1 MYPVTKESSHRLRQ
15 SRKWVGSISMSLPTR
30 PELEGSCT
38 RTSLGMALNEVGIA
52 EIQIYSNLCELSLV
66 GSEQEIAVEISRGI
80 TNKLSF
86 DMFYTYSAAHYSSKV
101 NQETHPSSIT
111 TVSLSPEIFIPIIF
125 SPRLSS
131 NQPGTNRSTVQ
142 LPGGL
147 FRVIPCA
154 ETYLFLIVPAPHPPH
169 RAFGFAEVEKVIR
182 LSKAAL
188 QLRTQ
193 FSATCGLR
201 YWRFGRLVGR

>member
-1 MYPVTKESSHRLRQ
+1 
-15 SRKWVGSISMSLPTR
+15 MSLPTR

-66 GSEQEIAVEISRGI
+66 G
-80 TNKLSF
+80 T
-86 DMFYTYSAAHYSSKV
+86 AHYSSKV

>member
-1 MYPVTKESSHRLRQ
+1 MSKKLLLRYQEVLLISSLLICFTHIQLPTTRAKLVKKPIHLPSQPFPFRPKF
-15 SRKWVGSISMSLPTR
+15 SSPSFSLP
-30 PELEGSCT
+30 
-38 RTSLGMALNEVGIA
+38 V
-52 EIQIYSNLCELSLV
+52 
-66 GSEQEIAVEISRGI
+66 
-80 TNKLSF
+80 
-86 DMFYTYSAAHYSSKV
+86 
-101 NQETHPSSIT
+101 
-111 TVSLSPEIFIPIIF
+111 
-125 SPRLSS
+125 SS